1 MFESQ
6 WNEMRLARCG
16 PSHRY
21 RHHHGGHRGP
31 GGAHGFGPPHRG
43 GRRGPGAR
51 RGAIRAAALL
61 LLSDGA
67 LNGYQLMQEL
77 EERSGGIWRPSP
89 GSVYPTLSQLED
101 EGLIEAT
108 DVDGKKAW
116 ALTDAGKAYLDERR
130 EKFGTPWAPEGNE
143 GAGEL
148 HQLRLGLHAL
158 KVATEQVGQTGTSD
172 QLTAARE
179 VLDETRRALYR
190 VLAEEPQG
198 SGSGGEA

>member
-6 WNEMRLARCG
+6 WNELRVTRWG
-16 PSHRY
+16 PSHH
-21 RHHHGGHRGP
+21 RHHPGGHRGP
-31 GGAHGFGPPHRG
+31 GGHGFGPPHRG

-61 LLSDGA
+61 LLADGP

-101 EGLIEAT
+101 EGLIEA
-108 DVDGKKAW
+108 VESDGKKAW
-116 ALTDAGKAYLDERR
+116 SLTDDGKKHVEERR
-130 EKFGTPWAPEGNE
+130 DKFGTPWSPEGNE

-148 HQLRLGLHAL
+148 HQLRLAVHAL
-158 KVATEQVGQTGTSD
+158 KVAAQQVGQTGTSE
-172 QLTAARE
+172 QVEAARE
-179 VLDETRRALYR
+179 VVEEARRALYR
-190 VLAEEPQG
+190 VLAEE
-198 SGSGGEA
+198 S

>member
-6 WNEMRLARCG
+6 WNEMRAGHCG
-16 PSHRY
+16 PSHH
-21 RHHHGGHRGP
+21 RHYPGAKRGP
-31 GGAHGFGPPHRG
+31 GGGGHGFGPPHRG

-61 LLSDGA
+61 LLADGP

-101 EGLIEAT
+101 EGLIEA
-108 DVDGKKAW
+108 VEVEGKRAW
-116 ALTDAGKAYLDERR
+116 SLTHAGKSHLDERR
-130 EKFGTPWAPEGNE
+130 ERFGTPWTPEDNE
-143 GAGEL
+143 GAREL
-148 HQLRLGLHAL
+148 HQVRLALHAL
-158 KVATEQVGQTGTSD
+158 KVAARQVGQTGTSE

-179 VLDETRRALYR
+179 VLEEARRALYR
-190 VLAEEPQG
+190 LLAEEPQAPPEDD
-198 SGSGGEA
+198 EA